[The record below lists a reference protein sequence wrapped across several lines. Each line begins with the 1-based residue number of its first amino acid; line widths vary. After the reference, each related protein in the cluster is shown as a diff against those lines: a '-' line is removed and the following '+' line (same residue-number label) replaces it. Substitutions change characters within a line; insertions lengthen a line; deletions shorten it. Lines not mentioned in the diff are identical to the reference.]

1 MHKNFEAIYMD
12 QSKIW
17 TERMNPSLSQQAQSL
32 ISGII
37 GQIFNKATD
46 KFKEMQATVT
56 LDHYL
61 TDMLNYLKQIV
72 FNNKL
77 RGNSDFSDEQFN
89 LKIEAKASATR

>member
-12 QSKIW
+12 QSKIL

-46 KFKEMQATVT
+46 KFKEMLATVT

-77 RGNSDFSDEQFN
+77 RGNSDFSEEQFN
-89 LKIEAKASATR
+89 

>member
-12 QSKIW
+12 QTKIL

-32 ISGII
+32 VCSII
-37 GQIFNKATD
+37 GQIFNKAID

-61 TDMLNYLKQIV
+61 TEMLNYLKQIV

-77 RGNSDFSDEQFN
+77 RGNSDFSIEQFN
-89 LKIEAKASATR
+89 